1 MRQIFF
7 GLAGL
12 YLGNFCYFCSKFLTS
27 ILAMNEKKINVAI
40 DGTSSSGKSTMA
52 KALAKAVGYT
62 YIDTGAM
69 YRSVA
74 LFCLRHGL
82 IANGKPN
89 VEKLIPLLPEVNIRF
104 SSENGKQIT
113 LLNGENVENEIRGLE
128 VSNNVSLVAAIA
140 EVRQAMVR
148 LQQEMGKEKGVV
160 MDGRDIGTVVLPDA
174 EIKLFVTTSPEIR
187 AQRRFAEMRAK
198 GNTQVTLEE
207 VIANVKMRDHLDT
220 TRKESPLR
228 KADDA
233 VEVDSGKFASA
244 EEQIAW
250 AVNYF
255 KQYMQQH

>member
-1 MRQIFF
+1 MD
-7 GLAGL
+7 
-12 YLGNFCYFCSKFLTS
+12 K
-27 ILAMNEKKINVAI
+27 KKINVAI

-52 KALAKAVGYT
+52 KALAKSVGYT

-82 IANGKPN
+82 ITDGKVD
-89 VEKLIPLLPEVNIRF
+89 VERLLPMLPDINISF
-104 SSENGKQIT
+104 KIEDGKQIT
-113 LLNGENVENEIRGLE
+113 YLNGENVENEIRGLE

-140 EVRQAMVR
+140 DVRHAMVR
-148 LQQEMGKEKGVV
+148 LQQEMGKNKGVV

-174 EIKLFVTTSPEIR
+174 EIKLYVTTSPEIR
-187 AQRRFAEMRAK
+187 AKRRFDEMRAK
-198 GNTQVTLEE
+198 GDTSVTLDDI
-207 VIANVKMRDHLDT
+207 IANVKMRDHLDT

-233 VEVDSGKFASA
+233 VEVDSGKFATA

-250 AVNYF
+250 AVDYF
-255 KQYMQQH
+255 HQFMQGK

>member
-1 MRQIFF
+1 ME
-7 GLAGL
+7 
-12 YLGNFCYFCSKFLTS
+12 K
-27 ILAMNEKKINVAI
+27 KKINVAI

-52 KALAKAVGYT
+52 KALAKSVGYT

-82 IANGKPN
+82 ITDGKVD
-89 VEKLIPLLPEVNIRF
+89 VERLLPMLPDINISF
-104 SSENGKQIT
+104 KIEDGKQIT
-113 LLNGENVENEIRGLE
+113 YLNGENVENEIRGLE

-140 EVRQAMVR
+140 EVRHAMVR
-148 LQQEMGKEKGVV
+148 LQQEMGKNKGVV

-174 EIKLFVTTSPEIR
+174 EIKLYVTTSPEIR
-187 AQRRFAEMRAK
+187 AKRRFDEMRAK
-198 GNTQVTLEE
+198 GDTSVTLNDI
-207 VIANVKMRDHLDT
+207 IANVKMRDHLDT

-233 VEVDSGKFASA
+233 VEVDSGKFATA

-250 AVNYF
+250 AVDYF
-255 KQYMQQH
+255 HQFMQGK

>member
-1 MRQIFF
+1 MD
-7 GLAGL
+7 
-12 YLGNFCYFCSKFLTS
+12 
-27 ILAMNEKKINVAI
+27 KKMINVAI

-52 KALAKAVGYT
+52 KALAKSVGYT

-82 IANGKPN
+82 ITDGKVD
-89 VEKLIPLLPEVNIRF
+89 VERLLPMLPDINISF
-104 SSENGKQIT
+104 KIEDGKQIT
-113 LLNGENVENEIRGLE
+113 CLNGENVENEIRGLE

-140 EVRQAMVR
+140 EVRHAMVR
-148 LQQEMGKEKGVV
+148 LQQEMGKNKGVV

-174 EIKLFVTTSPEIR
+174 EIKLYVTTSPEIR
-187 AQRRFAEMRAK
+187 AKRRFDEMRAK
-198 GNTQVTLEE
+198 GDTSVTLDDI
-207 VIANVKMRDHLDT
+207 IANVKMRDHLDT

-250 AVNYF
+250 AVDYF
-255 KQYMQQH
+255 HQFMQGK

>member
-1 MRQIFF
+1 M
-7 GLAGL
+7 
-12 YLGNFCYFCSKFLTS
+12 
-27 ILAMNEKKINVAI
+27 INVAI

-52 KALAKAVGYT
+52 KALAKSVGYT

-82 IANGKPN
+82 ITDGKVD
-89 VEKLIPLLPEVNIRF
+89 VERLLPMLPDINISF
-104 SSENGKQIT
+104 KIEDGKQIT
-113 LLNGENVENEIRGLE
+113 YLNGENVENEIRGLE

-140 EVRQAMVR
+140 EVRHAMVR
-148 LQQEMGKEKGVV
+148 LQQEMGKNKGVV

-174 EIKLFVTTSPEIR
+174 EIKLYVTTSPEIR
-187 AQRRFAEMRAK
+187 AKRRFDEMRAK
-198 GNTQVTLEE
+198 GDTSVTLDDI
-207 VIANVKMRDHLDT
+207 IANVKMRDRLDT

-233 VEVDSGKFASA
+233 VEVDSGKFATA

-250 AVNYF
+250 AVDYF
-255 KQYMQQH
+255 HQFMQGK

>member
-1 MRQIFF
+1 M
-7 GLAGL
+7 
-12 YLGNFCYFCSKFLTS
+12 
-27 ILAMNEKKINVAI
+27 INVAI

-52 KALAKAVGYT
+52 KALAKSVGYT

-82 IANGKPN
+82 ITDGKVD
-89 VEKLIPLLPEVNIRF
+89 VERLLPMLPDINISF
-104 SSENGKQIT
+104 KIEDGKQIT
-113 LLNGENVENEIRGLE
+113 YLNGENVENEIRGLE

-140 EVRQAMVR
+140 EVRHAMVR
-148 LQQEMGKEKGVV
+148 LQQEMGKNKGVV

-174 EIKLFVTTSPEIR
+174 EIKLYVTTRPEIR
-187 AQRRFAEMRAK
+187 AKRRFDEMRAK
-198 GNTQVTLEE
+198 GDTSVTLDDI
-207 VIANVKMRDHLDT
+207 IANVKMRDHLDT

-250 AVNYF
+250 AVDYF
-255 KQYMQQH
+255 HQFMQGK

>member
-1 MRQIFF
+1 M
-7 GLAGL
+7 
-12 YLGNFCYFCSKFLTS
+12 
-27 ILAMNEKKINVAI
+27 INVAI

-52 KALAKAVGYT
+52 KALAKSVGYT

-82 IANGKPN
+82 ITDGKVD
-89 VEKLIPLLPEVNIRF
+89 VERLLPMLPDINICF
-104 SSENGKQIT
+104 KIEDGKQIT
-113 LLNGENVENEIRGLE
+113 YLNGENVENEIRGLE

-140 EVRQAMVR
+140 EVRHAMVR
-148 LQQEMGKEKGVV
+148 LQQEMGKNKGVV

-174 EIKLFVTTSPEIR
+174 EIKLYVTTSPEIR
-187 AQRRFAEMRAK
+187 AKRRFDEMRAK
-198 GNTQVTLEE
+198 GDTSVTLDDI
-207 VIANVKMRDHLDT
+207 IANVKMRDHLDT

-233 VEVDSGKFASA
+233 VEVDSGKFATA

-250 AVNYF
+250 AVDYF
-255 KQYMQQH
+255 HQFMQGK

>member
-1 MRQIFF
+1 M
-7 GLAGL
+7 
-12 YLGNFCYFCSKFLTS
+12 
-27 ILAMNEKKINVAI
+27 INVAI

-52 KALAKAVGYT
+52 KALAKSVGYT

-82 IANGKPN
+82 ITDGKVD
-89 VEKLIPLLPEVNIRF
+89 VERMLPMLPDINISF
-104 SSENGKQIT
+104 KIEDGKQIT
-113 LLNGENVENEIRGLE
+113 YLNGENVENEIRGLE

-140 EVRQAMVR
+140 EVRHAMVR
-148 LQQEMGKEKGVV
+148 LQQEMGKNKGVV

-174 EIKLFVTTSPEIR
+174 EIKLYVTTSPEIR
-187 AQRRFAEMRAK
+187 AKRRFDEMRAK
-198 GNTQVTLEE
+198 GDTSVTLDDI
-207 VIANVKMRDHLDT
+207 IANVKMRDHLDT

-233 VEVDSGKFASA
+233 VEVDSGKFATA

-250 AVNYF
+250 AVDYF
-255 KQYMQQH
+255 HQFMQGK

>member
-1 MRQIFF
+1 MD
-7 GLAGL
+7 
-12 YLGNFCYFCSKFLTS
+12 K
-27 ILAMNEKKINVAI
+27 KKINVAI

-52 KALAKAVGYT
+52 KALAKSVGYT

-82 IANGKPN
+82 ITDGKVD
-89 VEKLIPLLPEVNIRF
+89 VERLLPMLPDINISF
-104 SSENGKQIT
+104 KIEDGKQIT
-113 LLNGENVENEIRGLE
+113 YLNGENVENEIRGLE

-140 EVRQAMVR
+140 EVRHAMVR
-148 LQQEMGKEKGVV
+148 LQQEMGKNKGVV

-174 EIKLFVTTSPEIR
+174 EIKLYVTTSPEIR
-187 AQRRFAEMRAK
+187 AKRRFDEMRAM
-198 GNTQVTLEE
+198 GDTSVTLDDI
-207 VIANVKMRDHLDT
+207 IANVKMRDHLDT

-233 VEVDSGKFASA
+233 VDVDSGKFATA

-250 AVNYF
+250 AVDYF
-255 KQYMQQH
+255 HQFMQGK

>member
-1 MRQIFF
+1 MD
-7 GLAGL
+7 
-12 YLGNFCYFCSKFLTS
+12 K
-27 ILAMNEKKINVAI
+27 KKINVAI

-52 KALAKAVGYT
+52 KALAKSVGYA

-82 IANGKPN
+82 ITDGKVD
-89 VEKLIPLLPEVNIRF
+89 VERLLPMLPDINISF
-104 SSENGKQIT
+104 KIEDGKQIT
-113 LLNGENVENEIRGLE
+113 YLNGENVENEIRGLE

-140 EVRQAMVR
+140 EVRHAMVR
-148 LQQEMGKEKGVV
+148 LQQEMGKNKGVV

-174 EIKLFVTTSPEIR
+174 EIKLYVTTSPEIR
-187 AQRRFAEMRAK
+187 AKRRFDEMRAK
-198 GNTQVTLEE
+198 GDTSVTLDDI
-207 VIANVKMRDHLDT
+207 IANVKMRDHLDT

-233 VEVDSGKFASA
+233 VEVDSGKFATA

-250 AVNYF
+250 AVDYF
-255 KQYMQQH
+255 HQFMQGV

>member
-1 MRQIFF
+1 M
-7 GLAGL
+7 
-12 YLGNFCYFCSKFLTS
+12 
-27 ILAMNEKKINVAI
+27 INVAI

-52 KALAKAVGYT
+52 KALAKSVGYT

-82 IANGKPN
+82 ITDGKVD
-89 VEKLIPLLPEVNIRF
+89 VERLLPMLPDINISF
-104 SSENGKQIT
+104 KIEDGKQIT
-113 LLNGENVENEIRGLE
+113 YLNGENVENEIRGLE

-140 EVRQAMVR
+140 DVRHAMVR
-148 LQQEMGKEKGVV
+148 LQQEMGKNKGVV

-174 EIKLFVTTSPEIR
+174 EIKLYVTTSPEIR
-187 AQRRFAEMRAK
+187 AKRRFDEMRAK
-198 GNTQVTLEE
+198 GDTSVTLDDI
-207 VIANVKMRDHLDT
+207 IANVKMRDHLDT

-233 VEVDSGKFASA
+233 VEVDSGKFATA

-250 AVNYF
+250 AVDYF
-255 KQYMQQH
+255 HQFMQGK

>member
-1 MRQIFF
+1 MD
-7 GLAGL
+7 
-12 YLGNFCYFCSKFLTS
+12 K
-27 ILAMNEKKINVAI
+27 KKINVAI

-52 KALAKAVGYT
+52 KALAKSVGYT

-82 IANGKPN
+82 ITDGKVD
-89 VEKLIPLLPEVNIRF
+89 VERLLPMLPDINISF
-104 SSENGKQIT
+104 KIEDGKQIT
-113 LLNGENVENEIRGLE
+113 YLNGENVENEIRGLE

-140 EVRQAMVR
+140 EVRHAMVR
-148 LQQEMGKEKGVV
+148 LQQEMGKNKGVV

-174 EIKLFVTTSPEIR
+174 EIKLYVTTSPEIR
-187 AQRRFAEMRAK
+187 AKRRFDEMRAK
-198 GNTQVTLEE
+198 GDTSVTLDDI
-207 VIANVKMRDHLDT
+207 IANVKMRHPLDS

-233 VEVDSGKFASA
+233 VDVDSGKFATA

-250 AVNYF
+250 AVDYF
-255 KQYMQQH
+255 HQFMQGK

>member
-1 MRQIFF
+1 M
-7 GLAGL
+7 
-12 YLGNFCYFCSKFLTS
+12 
-27 ILAMNEKKINVAI
+27 INVAI

-52 KALAKAVGYT
+52 KALAKSVGYT

-82 IANGKPN
+82 ITDGKVD
-89 VEKLIPLLPEVNIRF
+89 VERLLPMLPDINISF
-104 SSENGKQIT
+104 KIEDGKQIT
-113 LLNGENVENEIRGLE
+113 YLNGENVENEIRGLE

-140 EVRQAMVR
+140 EVRHAMVR
-148 LQQEMGKEKGVV
+148 LQQEMGKNKGVV

-174 EIKLFVTTSPEIR
+174 EIKLYVTTSPEIR
-187 AQRRFAEMRAK
+187 AKRRYDEMRAK
-198 GNTQVTLEE
+198 GDTSVTLDDI
-207 VIANVKMRDHLDT
+207 IANVKMRDHLDT

-250 AVNYF
+250 AVDYF
-255 KQYMQQH
+255 YQFMQGKNI

>member
-1 MRQIFF
+1 MD
-7 GLAGL
+7 
-12 YLGNFCYFCSKFLTS
+12 K
-27 ILAMNEKKINVAI
+27 KKINVAI

-52 KALAKAVGYT
+52 KALAKSVGYT

-82 IANGKPN
+82 ITDGKVD
-89 VEKLIPLLPEVNIRF
+89 VERLLPMLPDINISF
-104 SSENGKQIT
+104 KIEDGKQIT
-113 LLNGENVENEIRGLE
+113 YLNGENVENEIRGLE

-140 EVRQAMVR
+140 EVRHAMVR
-148 LQQEMGKEKGVV
+148 LQQDMGKYKGVV

-174 EIKLFVTTSPEIR
+174 EIKLYVTTSPEIR
-187 AQRRFAEMRAK
+187 AKRRFDEMRAK
-198 GNTQVTLEE
+198 GDTSVTLDDI
-207 VIANVKMRDHLDT
+207 IANVKMRDHLDT

-233 VEVDSGKFASA
+233 VEVDSGKFATA

-250 AVNYF
+250 AVDYF
-255 KQYMQQH
+255 HQFMQGK

>member
-1 MRQIFF
+1 MD
-7 GLAGL
+7 
-12 YLGNFCYFCSKFLTS
+12 K
-27 ILAMNEKKINVAI
+27 KKINVAI

-52 KALAKAVGYT
+52 KALAKSVGYT

-82 IANGKPN
+82 ITDGKVD
-89 VEKLIPLLPEVNIRF
+89 VERLLPLLPDINISF
-104 SSENGKQIT
+104 KIEDGKQIT
-113 LLNGENVENEIRGLE
+113 YLNGENVENEIRGLE

-140 EVRQAMVR
+140 EVRHAMVR
-148 LQQEMGKEKGVV
+148 LQQEMGKNKGVV

-174 EIKLFVTTSPEIR
+174 EIKLYVTTSPEIR
-187 AQRRFAEMRAK
+187 AKRRFDEMRAK
-198 GNTQVTLEE
+198 GDTSVTLDDI
-207 VIANVKMRDHLDT
+207 IANVKMRDHLDT

-250 AVNYF
+250 AVDYF
-255 KQYMQQH
+255 HQFMQGK

>member
-1 MRQIFF
+1 MD
-7 GLAGL
+7 
-12 YLGNFCYFCSKFLTS
+12 K
-27 ILAMNEKKINVAI
+27 KKINVAI

-52 KALAKAVGYT
+52 KALAKSVGYT

-82 IANGKPN
+82 ITDGKVD
-89 VEKLIPLLPEVNIRF
+89 VERLLPMLPDIDISFKIED
-104 SSENGKQIT
+104 GKQIT
-113 LLNGENVENEIRGLE
+113 YLNGENVENEIRGLE

-140 EVRQAMVR
+140 EVRHAMVR
-148 LQQEMGKEKGVV
+148 LQQEMGKNKGVV

-174 EIKLFVTTSPEIR
+174 EIKLYVTTSPEIR
-187 AQRRFAEMRAK
+187 AKRRFDEMRAK
-198 GNTQVTLEE
+198 GDTSVTLDDI
-207 VIANVKMRDHLDT
+207 IANVKMRDHLDT

-233 VEVDSGKFASA
+233 VDVDSGKFATA

-250 AVNYF
+250 AVDYF
-255 KQYMQQH
+255 HQFMQGK

>member
-1 MRQIFF
+1 M
-7 GLAGL
+7 
-12 YLGNFCYFCSKFLTS
+12 
-27 ILAMNEKKINVAI
+27 INVAI

-52 KALAKAVGYT
+52 KALAKSVGYT

-82 IANGKPN
+82 ISDGKVD
-89 VEKLIPLLPEVNIRF
+89 VERLLHMLPDINISF
-104 SSENGKQIT
+104 KIEDGKQIT
-113 LLNGENVENEIRGLE
+113 YLNGENVENEIRGLE

-140 EVRQAMVR
+140 EVRHAMVR
-148 LQQEMGKEKGVV
+148 LQQEMGKDKGVV

-174 EIKLFVTTSPEIR
+174 EIKLYVTTSPEIR
-187 AQRRFAEMRAK
+187 AKRRFDEMRAK
-198 GNTQVTLEE
+198 GDTSVTLDDI
-207 VIANVKMRDHLDT
+207 IANVKMRDHLDT

-250 AVNYF
+250 AVDYF
-255 KQYMQQH
+255 HQFMQGK

>member
-1 MRQIFF
+1 MD
-7 GLAGL
+7 
-12 YLGNFCYFCSKFLTS
+12 K
-27 ILAMNEKKINVAI
+27 KKINVAI

-52 KALAKAVGYT
+52 KALAKSVGYT

-82 IANGKPN
+82 ITDGKVD
-89 VEKLIPLLPEVNIRF
+89 VERLLPMLPDINISF
-104 SSENGKQIT
+104 KIEDGKQIT
-113 LLNGENVENEIRGLE
+113 YLNGENVENEIRGLE

-140 EVRQAMVR
+140 EVRHAMVR
-148 LQQEMGKEKGVV
+148 LQQEMGKNKGVV

-174 EIKLFVTTSPEIR
+174 EIKLYVTTSPEIR
-187 AQRRFAEMRAK
+187 AKRRFDEMRAK
-198 GNTQVTLEE
+198 GDTSVTLDDI
-207 VIANVKMRDHLDT
+207 IANVKMRDHLDT

-233 VEVDSGKFASA
+233 VEVDSGKFATA

-250 AVNYF
+250 AVDYF
-255 KQYMQQH
+255 HQFMQGKNI

>member
-1 MRQIFF
+1 MD
-7 GLAGL
+7 
-12 YLGNFCYFCSKFLTS
+12 K
-27 ILAMNEKKINVAI
+27 KKINVAI

-52 KALAKAVGYT
+52 KALAKSVGYT

-82 IANGKPN
+82 ITDGKVD
-89 VEKLIPLLPEVNIRF
+89 VERLLPMLPDINISF
-104 SSENGKQIT
+104 KIEDGKQIT
-113 LLNGENVENEIRGLE
+113 YLNGENVENEIRGLE

-140 EVRQAMVR
+140 EVRHAMVR
-148 LQQEMGKEKGVV
+148 LQQEMGKNKGVV

-174 EIKLFVTTSPEIR
+174 EIKLYVTTSPEIR
-187 AQRRFAEMRAK
+187 AKRRFDEMRAK
-198 GNTQVTLEE
+198 GDTSVTLDDI
-207 VIANVKMRDHLDT
+207 IANVKMRDHLVT

-233 VEVDSGKFASA
+233 VEVDSGKFATA

-250 AVNYF
+250 AVDYF
-255 KQYMQQH
+255 HQFMQGK

>member
-1 MRQIFF
+1 MD
-7 GLAGL
+7 
-12 YLGNFCYFCSKFLTS
+12 K
-27 ILAMNEKKINVAI
+27 KKINVAI

-52 KALAKAVGYT
+52 KALAKSVGYT

-82 IANGKPN
+82 ITDGKVD
-89 VEKLIPLLPEVNIRF
+89 VERLFPMLPDINISF
-104 SSENGKQIT
+104 KIEDGKQIT
-113 LLNGENVENEIRGLE
+113 YLNGENVENEIRGLE

-140 EVRQAMVR
+140 EVRHAMVR
-148 LQQEMGKEKGVV
+148 LQQEMGKNKGVV

-174 EIKLFVTTSPEIR
+174 EIKLYVTTSPEIR
-187 AQRRFAEMRAK
+187 AKRRFDEMRAK
-198 GNTQVTLEE
+198 GDTSVTLDDI
-207 VIANVKMRDHLDT
+207 IANVKMRDHLDT

-233 VEVDSGKFASA
+233 VEVDSGKFATA

-250 AVNYF
+250 AVDYF
-255 KQYMQQH
+255 HQFMQGK

>member
-1 MRQIFF
+1 MD
-7 GLAGL
+7 
-12 YLGNFCYFCSKFLTS
+12 
-27 ILAMNEKKINVAI
+27 KKMINVAI

-52 KALAKAVGYT
+52 KALAKSVGYT

-82 IANGKPN
+82 ITDGKVD
-89 VEKLIPLLPEVNIRF
+89 VERLLPMLPDINISF
-104 SSENGKQIT
+104 KIEDGKQIT
-113 LLNGENVENEIRGLE
+113 YLNGENVENEIRGLE

-140 EVRQAMVR
+140 EVRHAMVR
-148 LQQEMGKEKGVV
+148 LQQEMGKNKGVV

-174 EIKLFVTTSPEIR
+174 EIKLYVTTSPEIR
-187 AQRRFAEMRAK
+187 AKRRFDEMRAK
-198 GNTQVTLEE
+198 GDTSVTLDDI
-207 VIANVKMRDHLDT
+207 IANVKMRDHLDT

-250 AVNYF
+250 AVDYF
-255 KQYMQQH
+255 HQFMQGKNI

>member
-1 MRQIFF
+1 M
-7 GLAGL
+7 
-12 YLGNFCYFCSKFLTS
+12 
-27 ILAMNEKKINVAI
+27 INVAI

-52 KALAKAVGYT
+52 KALAKSVGYT

-82 IANGKPN
+82 ITDGKVD
-89 VEKLIPLLPEVNIRF
+89 VERLLPMLPDINISF
-104 SSENGKQIT
+104 KIEDGKQIT
-113 LLNGENVENEIRGLE
+113 YLNGENVENEIRGLE

-140 EVRQAMVR
+140 EVRHAMVR
-148 LQQEMGKEKGVV
+148 LQQEMGKNTGVV

-174 EIKLFVTTSPEIR
+174 EIKLYVTTSPEIR
-187 AQRRFAEMRAK
+187 AKRRFDEMRAK
-198 GNTQVTLEE
+198 GDTSITLDDI
-207 VIANVKMRDHLDT
+207 IANVKMRDHLDT

-233 VEVDSGKFASA
+233 VEVDSGKFATA

-250 AVNYF
+250 AVDYF
-255 KQYMQQH
+255 HQFMQGK

>member
-1 MRQIFF
+1 MD
-7 GLAGL
+7 
-12 YLGNFCYFCSKFLTS
+12 K
-27 ILAMNEKKINVAI
+27 KKINVAI

-52 KALAKAVGYT
+52 KALAKSVGYT

-82 IANGKPN
+82 ITDGKVD
-89 VEKLIPLLPEVNIRF
+89 VERLFPMLPDINISF
-104 SSENGKQIT
+104 KIEDGKQIT
-113 LLNGENVENEIRGLE
+113 YLNGENVENEIRGLE

-140 EVRQAMVR
+140 EVRHAMVR
-148 LQQEMGKEKGVV
+148 LLQEMGKNKGVV

-174 EIKLFVTTSPEIR
+174 EIKLYVTTSPEIR
-187 AQRRFAEMRAK
+187 AKRRFDEMRAK
-198 GNTQVTLEE
+198 GDTSVTLDDI
-207 VIANVKMRDHLDT
+207 IANVKMRDHLDT

-233 VEVDSGKFASA
+233 VEVDSGKFATA

-250 AVNYF
+250 AVDYF
-255 KQYMQQH
+255 HQFMQGK

>member
-1 MRQIFF
+1 MD
-7 GLAGL
+7 
-12 YLGNFCYFCSKFLTS
+12 K
-27 ILAMNEKKINVAI
+27 KKINVAI

-52 KALAKAVGYT
+52 KALAKSVGYT

-82 IANGKPN
+82 ITDGKVD
-89 VEKLIPLLPEVNIRF
+89 VERLLPMLPDINISF
-104 SSENGKQIT
+104 KIENGKQIT
-113 LLNGENVENEIRGLE
+113 YLNGENVENEIRGLE

-140 EVRQAMVR
+140 EVRHAMVR
-148 LQQEMGKEKGVV
+148 LQQEMGKNKGVV

-174 EIKLFVTTSPEIR
+174 EIKLYVTTSPEIR
-187 AQRRFAEMRAK
+187 AKRRFDEMRAK
-198 GNTQVTLEE
+198 GDTSVTLNDI
-207 VIANVKMRDHLDT
+207 IANVKMRDHLDT

-233 VEVDSGKFASA
+233 VEVDSGKFATA

-250 AVNYF
+250 AVDYF
-255 KQYMQQH
+255 HQFMQGK

>member
-1 MRQIFF
+1 MD
-7 GLAGL
+7 
-12 YLGNFCYFCSKFLTS
+12 K
-27 ILAMNEKKINVAI
+27 KKINVAI

-52 KALAKAVGYT
+52 KALAKSVGYT

-82 IANGKPN
+82 ITDGKVD
-89 VEKLIPLLPEVNIRF
+89 VERLLPMLPDINVSFKIED
-104 SSENGKQIT
+104 GKQIT
-113 LLNGENVENEIRGLE
+113 YLNGENVENEIRGLE

-140 EVRQAMVR
+140 EVRHAMVR
-148 LQQEMGKEKGVV
+148 LQQEMGKNKGVV

-174 EIKLFVTTSPEIR
+174 EIKLYVTTSPEIR
-187 AQRRFAEMRAK
+187 AKRRFDEMRAK
-198 GNTQVTLEE
+198 GDTSVTLDDI
-207 VIANVKMRDHLDT
+207 IANVKMRDHLDT

-233 VEVDSGKFASA
+233 VEVDSGKFATA

-250 AVNYF
+250 AVDYF
-255 KQYMQQH
+255 HQFMQRK

>member
-1 MRQIFF
+1 MD
-7 GLAGL
+7 
-12 YLGNFCYFCSKFLTS
+12 K
-27 ILAMNEKKINVAI
+27 KKINVAI

-52 KALAKAVGYT
+52 KALAKSVGYT

-82 IANGKPN
+82 ITDGKVD
-89 VEKLIPLLPEVNIRF
+89 VERLLPMLLDINISF
-104 SSENGKQIT
+104 KIEDGKQIT
-113 LLNGENVENEIRGLE
+113 YLNGENVENEIRGLE

-140 EVRQAMVR
+140 EVRHAMVR
-148 LQQEMGKEKGVV
+148 LQQEMGKNKGVV

-174 EIKLFVTTSPEIR
+174 EIKLYVTTSPEIR
-187 AQRRFAEMRAK
+187 AKRRFDEMRAK
-198 GNTQVTLEE
+198 GDTSVTLDDI
-207 VIANVKMRDHLDT
+207 IANVKMRDHLDT

-233 VEVDSGKFASA
+233 VEVDSGKFATA

-250 AVNYF
+250 AVDYF
-255 KQYMQQH
+255 HQFMQGK

>member
-1 MRQIFF
+1 MD
-7 GLAGL
+7 
-12 YLGNFCYFCSKFLTS
+12 K
-27 ILAMNEKKINVAI
+27 KKINVAI

-52 KALAKAVGYT
+52 KALAKSVGYT

-82 IANGKPN
+82 ITDGKVD
-89 VEKLIPLLPEVNIRF
+89 VERLLPMLPDINISF
-104 SSENGKQIT
+104 KIEDGKQIT
-113 LLNGENVENEIRGLE
+113 YLNGENVENEIRGLE

-140 EVRQAMVR
+140 EVRHAMVR
-148 LQQEMGKEKGVV
+148 LQQEMGKDKGVV

-174 EIKLFVTTSPEIR
+174 EIKLYVTTSPEIR
-187 AQRRFAEMRAK
+187 AKRRYDEMRAK
-198 GNTQVTLEE
+198 GDTSVTLDDI
-207 VIANVKMRDHLDT
+207 IANVKMRDHLDT

-250 AVNYF
+250 AVDYF
-255 KQYMQQH
+255 HQFMQGK

>member
-1 MRQIFF
+1 MD
-7 GLAGL
+7 
-12 YLGNFCYFCSKFLTS
+12 
-27 ILAMNEKKINVAI
+27 KKMINVAI

-52 KALAKAVGYT
+52 KALAKSVGYT

-82 IANGKPN
+82 ISDGKVD
-89 VEKLIPLLPEVNIRF
+89 VERLLPMLPDINISF
-104 SSENGKQIT
+104 KIEDGKQIT
-113 LLNGENVENEIRGLE
+113 YLNGENVENEIRGLE

-140 EVRQAMVR
+140 EVRHAMVR
-148 LQQEMGKEKGVV
+148 LQQEMGKNKGVV

-174 EIKLFVTTSPEIR
+174 EIKLYVTTSPEIR
-187 AQRRFAEMRAK
+187 AKRRFDEMRAK
-198 GNTQVTLEE
+198 GDTSVTLDDI
-207 VIANVKMRDHLDT
+207 IANVKMRDHLDT

-250 AVNYF
+250 AVDYF
-255 KQYMQQH
+255 HQFMQGK